1 MGIARNFKNYVNY
14 IFHKKQNSDNVNMNW
29 DFLGPSDVEKL
40 ESENIIEEY
49 ENKVGYTFPEDF
61 KSFMRQCNGAFLEK
75 ELFDVDIEE
84 IGTTDFRTF
93 SFNKDS
99 SSSMWEFGEFDE
111 MDDYFKKLA
120 KKYIC
125 IADTSFGD
133 FICYNIKNDKL
144 YFFDHETLRKVKLAN
159 SFTEF
164 SQMLYEDEE

>member
-1 MGIARNFKNYVNY
+1 MGLFNSNFR
-14 IFHKKQNSDNVNMNW
+14 KKYDADNVNMNW
-29 DFLGPSDVEKL
+29 DFLGPSDVEVL

-49 ENKVGYTFPEDF
+49 EKEIGYTFPNDF
-61 KSFMRQCNGAFLEK
+61 KSFMRQCNGARLEK
-75 ELFDVDIEE
+75 ELFDVDIED

-99 SSSMWEFGEFDE
+99 ASSIWDLGPFDE

-120 KKYIC
+120 NKYTC

-133 FICYNIKNDKL
+133 FICYNVKNDRL
-144 YFFDHETLRKVKLAN
+144 YFFDHETLKKIKLAN

-164 SQMLYEDEE
+164 SRMLYEDED